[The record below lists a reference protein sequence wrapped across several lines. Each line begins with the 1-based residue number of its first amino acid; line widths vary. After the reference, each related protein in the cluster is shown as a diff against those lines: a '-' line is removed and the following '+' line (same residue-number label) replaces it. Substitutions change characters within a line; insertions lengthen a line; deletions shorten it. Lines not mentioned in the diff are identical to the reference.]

1 MKLMIEQSEDC
12 KETEI
17 HIKCSMINDDLQR
30 LIDEIQIMMF
40 SVTGKKDGAIHK
52 LSLEDIFYFESVDEK
67 TFACCKEEVYECSL
81 RLYELE
87 KKLSRFSY
95 VRVSKSV
102 VINISKIK
110 SIRPQL
116 NGRFEALL
124 ENGEKVIVSRH
135 YVNDLRDKFMG
146 GDRE

>member
-40 SVTGKKDGAIHK
+40 SVTGKKDGAI
-52 LSLEDIFYFESVDEK
+52 
-67 TFACCKEEVYECSL
+67 
-81 RLYELE
+81 LYELE